1 MNLAQ
6 LACPLCGGAFQV
18 ELTWQGHQVTCP
30 HCGQVVTVPNLDS
43 LAPPDFV
50 APSPPAEQTNRG
62 PDSLAPP
69 DFVTPSPPAEQT
81 NRGPGSLA
89 PPDFVTPS
97 PPAEQTNRGPG
108 SLAPPDFVAP
118 SPPAEQTNRGRDS
131 LAPPDFVTP
140 SPPAEQTNRVTGEH
154 PVELPPQ
161 TRMDEQQSADTP
173 KPSRSETTAAV
184 DNYILS
190 RRAPAASPGGSP
202 FAIHE
207 APKQLVDR
215 QGHVVELK
223 SRTPDQKARFRRRLH
238 ATVAIAGAAVL
249 AVLLG
254 SLLLL

>member
-30 HCGQVVTVPNLDS
+30 HCGQVVTVPNLD
-43 LAPPDFV
+43 
-50 APSPPAEQTNRG
+50 
-62 PDSLAPP
+62 
-69 DFVTPSPPAEQT
+69 
-81 NRGPGSLA
+81 
-89 PPDFVTPS
+89 
-97 PPAEQTNRGPG
+97 